1 MKYQR
6 GIIVLIHFPFTNF
19 SGAKPRPALVVSS
32 DSFNEGED
40 IVIAA
45 ITTQRQPNEFS
56 VRIEQRDLKEG
67 SLNKESF
74 VKCGQLVTVEKSLIK
89 KAIAVLSKKKLESVR
104 EKLHSI
110 V

>member
-6 GIIVLIHFPFTNF
+6 GMVVLIHFPFTNF
-19 SGAKPRPALVVSS
+19 SGAKPRPALIVSS
-32 DSFNEGED
+32 DSFNECKD

-45 ITTQRQPNEFS
+45 ITTQKQPNEFS
-56 VRIEQRDLKEG
+56 VKIEQGDLKEG
-67 SLNKESF
+67 FLNKESY